1 MINSINKI
9 RLTLL
14 AFLIGMTISLV
25 AQEGEVI
32 NETYEPG
39 RDTTILN
46 KDRSD
51 DDDRDRDARG
61 INWRSENG
69 DWDVNIRL
77 GTMFAIGVS
86 TYGYN
91 GSLELPTE
99 LDYLSQEIGK
109 STHVKWDVIRHRVG
123 GRDKS
128 VSFEYGLALSYHNY
142 AFTNS
147 TRLVPGQSEL
157 TFVTDDVNYKKNK
170 FKSTF
175 LEVPLSISILGD
187 KERDHRGFNLSLGGY
202 AGILLKS
209 KQKFKGPAG
218 KEKVKD
224 DFNMNKFRYGLQ
236 GMIGYGHVNLY
247 MQYSLVDLFKENEGP
262 SLTPINIGVVLAG
275 F

>member
-1 MINSINKI
+1 MINRNNKLI
-9 RLTLL
+9 ILL
-14 AFLIGMTISLV
+14 IAFLLGLSMTIT
-25 AQEGEVI
+25 AQEGKI
-32 NETYEPG
+32 IKETYEPG
-39 RDTTILN
+39 RDTTVLD

-51 DDDRDRDARG
+51 DNRYSDGRG
-61 INWRSENG
+61 IYWGSNNG
-69 DWDVNIRL
+69 DWNSDLRL
-77 GTMFAIGVS
+77 GTMFALGVS
-86 TYGYN
+86 TVGYN
-91 GSLELPTE
+91 GSLNLPAE
-99 LDYLSQEIGK
+99 LDYFSQEIGK
-109 STHVKWDVIRHRVG
+109 STHFKWDVIRHRLG
-123 GRDKS
+123 GREKA

-147 TRLVPGQSEL
+147 TRLAPGQSEL
-157 TFVTDDVNYKKNK
+157 TFVIDDVNYKKNK

-187 KERDHRGFNLSLGGY
+187 KDRDNRGFNLSLGGY

-209 KQKFKGPAG
+209 KQKFKGPNG

-247 MQYSLVDLFKENEGP
+247 MQYSLVDLFKDDQGP
-262 SLTPINIGVVLAG
+262 ALTPINIGVVLAG

>member
-1 MINSINKI
+1 MINSNNKFRI
-9 RLTLL
+9 IIATLIL
-14 AFLIGMTISLV
+14 PFSLNLFG
-25 AQEGEVI
+25 QTEDVI

-39 RDTTILN
+39 RDTTVLE
-46 KDRSD
+46 KDRTD
-51 DDDRDRDARG
+51 DERDRDARG
-61 INWRSENG
+61 FYWGSNDG
-69 DWDVNIRL
+69 DWNVNIRL

-86 TYGYN
+86 TYGHN
-91 GSLELPTE
+91 GSLELPAE

-109 STHVKWDVIRHRVG
+109 STHVKWDVVRHRIG
-123 GRDKS
+123 GREKS

-147 TRLVPGQSEL
+147 TRLVPGQPEL

-175 LEVPLSISILGD
+175 LEIPLSISILGD
-187 KERDHRGFNLSLGGY
+187 KERDYRGFNLSLGGY

-209 KQKFKGPAG
+209 KQKFKGPEG

-224 DFNMNKFRYGLQ
+224 DFNLNKFRYGFQ

-247 MQYSLVDLFKENEGP
+247 MQYSLVDLFKENQGP
-262 SLTPINIGVVLAG
+262 KLTPINIGIVLAG